1 MERDMVDGVWGMG
14 DSPALRVEAPPV
26 PYGLDDLD
34 RLEIHGESLQL
45 AEDIYVLTKSWPVE
59 ERYGMTSQARRA
71 AVSIPS
77 NLAEGV
83 GRGYPGDLC
92 RFTAIAIGSL
102 YELET
107 LLRLASRLEFMTN
120 DSCQGMRARI
130 HILAKRMHAFVNR
143 IQSRAS
149 THTP

>member
-1 MERDMVDGVWGMG
+1 MGDGVWGMV
-14 DSPALRVEAPPV
+14 DSPSGRVEMPRV

-45 AEDIYVLTKSWPVE
+45 AEDVYVLTKSWPAE

-92 RFTAIAIGSL
+92 RFSLIAIGSL

-107 LLRLASRLEFMTN
+107 LLRLALRLGYLPDDTCL
-120 DSCQGMRARI
+120 SIRGRI
-130 HILAKRMHAFVNR
+130 QILAKRMHAFVSR
-143 IQSRAS
+143 IQTRTS